1 MLVVLGKILYMY
13 KSTHKKLIKYKHINY
28 CKHSL
33 SFGGDKLYR
42 KVQGL
47 SKGYKIIF
55 KIQHTFS
62 CYYES
67 GNKDCDKIQTLA
79 FKGIQSLVLFCPTS
93 LKTLLIYFFYVHSIT
108 SITQSPKTANLQ
120 KDKHF
125 NISSILVSLEKSCI
139 VTVHT
144 ASQNFANLFP
154 VLCWC
159 WLPNLHCM
167 ALITFSLQDQWI
179 NTEGNKQQSSILSDV
194 LIEVTLYICS
204 LCDSPLPPSPL
215 EIRQLKRQN

>member
-1 MLVVLGKILYMY
+1 MSQATKIVIKFKPWLSRVYRALYYFVLHLLKDFIDIFFL
-13 KSTHKKLIKYKHINY
+13 
-28 CKHSL
+28 C
-33 SFGGDKLYR
+33 SFYH
-42 KVQGL
+42 
-47 SKGYKIIF
+47 F
-55 KIQHTFS
+55 
-62 CYYES
+62 
-67 GNKDCDKIQTLA
+67 NN
-79 FKGIQSLVLFCPTS
+79 
-93 LKTLLIYFFYVHSIT
+93 SI
-108 SITQSPKTANLQ
+108 PKTANLQ

-125 NISSILVSLEKSCI
+125 NISSILVSQEKSCI

-204 LCDSPLPPSPL
+204 LCDSPLPPPPL
-215 EIRQLKRQN
+215 VIRQQKKQN

>member
-1 MLVVLGKILYMY
+1 MSQATKIVIKFKPWLSRVYRALYYFVLHLLKDFIDIFFLCSFYHFNNSIPKI
-13 KSTHKKLIKYKHINY
+13 
-28 CKHSL
+28 
-33 SFGGDKLYR
+33 
-42 KVQGL
+42 
-47 SKGYKIIF
+47 
-55 KIQHTFS
+55 
-62 CYYES
+62 
-67 GNKDCDKIQTLA
+67 
-79 FKGIQSLVLFCPTS
+79 
-93 LKTLLIYFFYVHSIT
+93 
-108 SITQSPKTANLQ
+108 ANLQ

-125 NISSILVSLEKSCI
+125 NISSILVSQEKSCI

-204 LCDSPLPPSPL
+204 LCDSSLPPSPL

>member
-1 MLVVLGKILYMY
+1 MSQATKIVIKFKPWLSRVYRALYYFVLHLLKDFIDIFFL
-13 KSTHKKLIKYKHINY
+13 
-28 CKHSL
+28 C
-33 SFGGDKLYR
+33 SFYH
-42 KVQGL
+42 
-47 SKGYKIIF
+47 F
-55 KIQHTFS
+55 
-62 CYYES
+62 
-67 GNKDCDKIQTLA
+67 NN
-79 FKGIQSLVLFCPTS
+79 
-93 LKTLLIYFFYVHSIT
+93 SI
-108 SITQSPKTANLQ
+108 PKTANLQ

-125 NISSILVSLEKSCI
+125 NISSILVSQEKSCI

>member
-47 SKGYKIIF
+47 SNGYKIIF
-55 KIQHTFS
+55 KIQHIFS

-93 LKTLLIYFFYVHSIT
+93 LKR
-108 SITQSPKTANLQ
+108 
-120 KDKHF
+120 
-125 NISSILVSLEKSCI
+125 
-139 VTVHT
+139 
-144 ASQNFANLFP
+144 
-154 VLCWC
+154 
-159 WLPNLHCM
+159 
-167 ALITFSLQDQWI
+167 
-179 NTEGNKQQSSILSDV
+179 
-194 LIEVTLYICS
+194 LY
-204 LCDSPLPPSPL
+204 
-215 EIRQLKRQN
+215 

>member
-1 MLVVLGKILYMY
+1 MSQATKIVIKFKPWLSRAYRALYYFVLRL
-13 KSTHKKLIKYKHINY
+13 L
-28 CKHSL
+28 
-33 SFGGDKLYR
+33 
-42 KVQGL
+42 
-47 SKGYKIIF
+47 KGFIDI
-55 KIQHTFS
+55 
-62 CYYES
+62 
-67 GNKDCDKIQTLA
+67 
-79 FKGIQSLVLFCPTS
+79 
-93 LKTLLIYFFYVHSIT
+93 FFYNVHSMT

-125 NISSILVSLEKSCI
+125 NISSILVSQEKSCI

-179 NTEGNKQQSSILSDV
+179 NTEGNKQQSSILSNV